1 MIGPASRLLITKHS
15 FQDSAAT
22 SAPLKIEKESDNQK
36 RWEDS
41 FLYKRKSTTKC
52 TKNCLR
58 SQLIRQIYV
67 TVRLILGFTKM
78 LFSCLH
84 NIWIFR
90 ETYLT
95 NGRRPPPAV
104 GRRCENCVQ
113 LERGGLPET
122 SLSNLEKIKLK
133 LWRFEISIKWFR
145 ARKTKMQNADASTE
159 KYLKIALVV
168 HQIHSFL
175 WSALS

>member
-1 MIGPASRLLITKHS
+1 MIGPASHILITTHS

-41 FLYKRKSTTKC
+41 FCYIGKSTTKC
-52 TKNCLR
+52 TKKLSGGSANPPN
-58 SQLIRQIYV
+58 YV
-67 TVRLILGFTKM
+67 IVRLILWFTKM

-104 GRRCENCVQ
+104 GRKCENSAQ
-113 LERGGLPET
+113 LERGGLPGT

-145 ARKTKMQNADASTE
+145 ARKTKMQNVDA
-159 KYLKIALVV
+159 
-168 HQIHSFL
+168 
-175 WSALS
+175 

>member
-1 MIGPASRLLITKHS
+1 MEKCKQTRFRAILVQYFCTGFQILLLFTIQYYEQS
-15 FQDSAAT
+15 FFFTFWVESANT
-22 SAPLKIEKESDNQK
+22 PN
-36 RWEDS
+36 
-41 FLYKRKSTTKC
+41 
-52 TKNCLR
+52 
-58 SQLIRQIYV
+58 YV
-67 TVRLILGFTKM
+67 IVRLILGFTKM

-113 LERGGLPET
+113 LERGGLPGT
-122 SLSNLEKIKLK
+122 SQSNLEKIKLK

-145 ARKTKMQNADASTE
+145 ARKTKMQNVDASTE